1 MMRVVEKR
9 SRSLGG
15 APSWCSVSGVA
26 GCRWIPRWRGRT
38 GCGRGRW
45 SGHLAHAGVVL
56 PRLLADRLGLTQ
68 GLAEVLARAGF
79 IPLRHRGRPLVD
91 AAAAGGRRDRVDR
104 CGSPYPSGGAVRPR
118 RRRVRHHAAAWLDE
132 LADRLGAN
140 GLPGRRLARAL
151 ARARAKAWAAII
163 DRHGG
168 LPAVRVGGTD
178 LRRPADADRDGQPV
192 QQGRAVV
199 VVRLDATVIQAAS
212 DKQGAEPNF
221 KGYGFHPLTAWCTN
235 VGDNL
240 AAMLRPGSAGSFT
253 AADHIAVLDAAI
265 AQLPA
270 AWRTDLLVTVDGAG
284 FSHALIDHL
293 TACNTARIADGRY
306 GRRGRRVEYS
316 VGWPVDAR
324 TRAAIAQLGP
334 DDWSV
339 ALTTDGKPDATAQ
352 VVDLTGLLRHAVAG
366 GKADVDL
373 LEGWPTDLR
382 VIARRTPREPGEQAE
397 LGQDAPLAL
406 RRVRHQHRHRAT
418 PVARRPPPHP
428 GPRRGQHQ
436 RHQGLRRPPA
446 AVQGLRPQRRVATTG
461 RPRRVLAGRLR
472 LIALDGQ
479 LAKAEPKAL
488 RFRLLSAPARM
499 VTHARKKILKI
510 PPGWAWSTDLT
521 AAWHRIHALHPA

>member
-1 MMRVVEKR
+1 VVQR
-9 SRSLGG
+9 
-15 APSWCSVSGVA
+15 
-26 GCRWIPRWRGRT
+26 I
-38 GCGRGRW
+38 GRGRLPVDPALAW
-45 SGHLAHAGVVL
+45 SDRLRVEVGGAGTLAHAGVVL

-68 GLAEVLARAGF
+68 GLTEVLARAGF
-79 IPLRHRGRPLVD
+79 IPLRHRGRLLVD
-91 AAAAGGRRDRVDR
+91 AACALAAGATGLTDVEALTRQEELY
-104 CGSPYPSGGAVRPR
+104 GPGGAASDTTLLRG
-118 RRRVRHHAAAWLDE
+118 LDE

-168 LPAVRVGGTD
+168 LPAVRVAGTD
-178 LRRPADADRDGQPV
+178 LRRLADADRDGQPV

-284 FSHALIDHL
+284 FSHALIGHL

-339 ALTTDGKPDATAQ
+339 ALTKDGKPDATAQ

-382 VIARRTPREPGEQAE
+382 VLARRTPREPGEQAE
-397 LGQDAPLAL
+397 LGQDAHWRYGAFATNTATGQLQWLDA
-406 RRVRHQHRHRAT
+406 RHRTQAHVEDNIKDT
-418 PVARRPPPHP
+418 KACGAHRLPSKDYDRNGAWL
-428 GPRRGQHQ
+428 Q
-436 RHQGLRRPPA
+436 LA
-446 AVQGLRPQRRVATTG
+446 
-461 RPRRVLAGRLR
+461 VLAVSLPAWLR